1 MRKAGNRT
9 PKPIPAD
16 RINYFFIFADPI
28 KMTVALKTGEVLHG
42 RYRISE
48 RIGQGG
54 MGNIYLADDLRL
66 EGRQCA
72 LKEVEHDRSVP
83 SKLLKEARTQF
94 LNEATVLARLDHP
107 NLPKVSDFFTNGP
120 RDYLVMDYIPGKDL
134 RQRMLEAKKNNAFLI
149 EDDVLGWANQLADAL
164 TYLHNQTPPLVHRDV
179 KPSNLKT
186 TANGVLKL
194 VDFGLVKAL
203 GPDEMTVTVI
213 QGRGTALYTPLE
225 QYGGDGLHTDVRSD
239 IYAFGCTL
247 YHLLTNTPPTD
258 ARERFL
264 RPDSQVAPRRLNPGI
279 SPRTERGI
287 LWAMEL
293 HPDDRP
299 ASTEDLRQFLI
310 GTRELP
316 ARPQV
321 TMHSRNS
328 VFQTIKGKPEQILL
342 IALGGLLVLSLVA
355 SLIP

>member
-1 MRKAGNRT
+1 M
-9 PKPIPAD
+9 P
-16 RINYFFIFADPI
+16 
-28 KMTVALKTGEVLHG
+28 VALKNGEVLHG
-42 RYRISE
+42 RYRVCE

-72 LKEVEHDRSVP
+72 LKEVEHERNVP
-83 SKLLKEARTQF
+83 SKLLEEARQQF

-107 NLPKVSDFFTNGP
+107 NLPKVSDFFSSGA

-134 RQRMLEAKKNNAFLI
+134 RQRMLEAKQNNTFLS

-164 TYLHNQTPPLVHRDV
+164 TYLHSQVPPLVHRDV

-186 TANGVLKL
+186 TSSDLLKL

-203 GPDEMTVTVI
+203 VPDEMTVTVI

-264 RPDSQVAPRRLNPGI
+264 RPESLVAPRKLNPVL
-279 SPRTERGI
+279 SQRTERAI

-299 ASTEDLRQFLI
+299 ATAEDLRQFLI

-316 ARPQV
+316 QRPAVPAHARTTILQ
-321 TMHSRNS
+321 S
-328 VFQTIKGKPEQILL
+328 IKGKQEQILL
-342 IALGGLLVLSLVA
+342 ITVGGLLVVSLIA